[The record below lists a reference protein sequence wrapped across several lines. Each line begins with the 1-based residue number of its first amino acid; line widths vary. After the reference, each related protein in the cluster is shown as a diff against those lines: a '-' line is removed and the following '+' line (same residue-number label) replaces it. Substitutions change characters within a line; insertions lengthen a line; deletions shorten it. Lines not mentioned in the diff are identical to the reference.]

1 MTLEL
6 WGVLGTWFAGFG
18 TLMAA
23 LVALWLGLRKTTIRL
38 VAMARPDTES
48 RNCFID
54 ITNRGHAAV
63 AFEAVSWSVVKSRQ
77 RQHFSLLRSYL
88 ALTMHEQF

>member
-6 WGVLGTWFAGFG
+6 WGVLGTWFAGSG

-23 LVALWLGLRKTTIRL
+23 LVALWLGLRETTIRL